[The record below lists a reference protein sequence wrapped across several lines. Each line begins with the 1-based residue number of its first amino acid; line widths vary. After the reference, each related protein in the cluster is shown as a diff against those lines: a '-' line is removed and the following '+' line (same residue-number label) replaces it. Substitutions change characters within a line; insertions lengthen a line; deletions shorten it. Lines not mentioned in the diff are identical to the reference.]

1 MPPGRKVFF
10 ERDREMGSRDRMNER
25 EQLASL
31 LDRLFSDGGGGV
43 SRADVEKLF
52 GAMRREKAALAGRL
66 AEAERELAACRSE
79 VAKLTDQLRQAQV
92 HAGQLDNQLGLA
104 RFRVTQLEDEFGA
117 LQRTVTLSEE
127 EAARMLKAGLV
138 ERLPDC
144 GQFPDLRFT
153 PKGEQVRNDI
163 VAEAERRKEL
173 GLPD

>member
-1 MPPGRKVFF
+1 M
-10 ERDREMGSRDRMNER
+10 SER

-31 LDRLFSDGGGGV
+31 LDRLFSEGGGGV

-66 AEAERELAACRSE
+66 DGAQAELAACRSE

-104 RFRVTQLEDEFGA
+104 RFRVTQLEDEVGD
-117 LQRTVTLSEE
+117 LQRTITVSAEE
-127 EAARMLKAGLV
+127 SARMLKAGLV

-144 GQFPDLRFT
+144 GGPFHELRLT
-153 PKGEQVRNDI
+153 PKGEKRLNDSLT
-163 VAEAERRKEL
+163 EAERRKEL
-173 GLPD
+173 GLP